1 MLLLAGMLFVSGCA
15 ENNQGEQ
22 TGAQNEEERVT
33 PVEEVA
39 ATEGAV
45 EPTGENADEGLVPG
59 QEENSSIGG
68 EQGMIPGEEEPGLV
82 DNETGNDNNETVV
95 QVAEDAGYT
104 TFASLVRDAG
114 LEDTLNEGT
123 YTIFAPT
130 NEAFDNLS
138 EGMLTDLQNDN
149 EGIVKLLNYHIV
161 EGAYMSSDLGNVN
174 SLTSLET
181 GTLTVN
187 ATDNKVLIQDAN
199 VIEPDIIVNNSII
212 HGIDKVLIPP
222 GM

>member
-1 MLLLAGMLFVSGCA
+1 
-15 ENNQGEQ
+15 
-22 TGAQNEEERVT
+22 
-33 PVEEVA
+33 
-39 ATEGAV
+39 
-45 EPTGENADEGLVPG
+45 
-59 QEENSSIGG
+59 
-68 EQGMIPGEEEPGLV
+68 MIPGEEEPGLV

-138 EGMLTDLQNDN
+138 EGMLTNLQNDN

-161 EGAYMSSDLGNVN
+161 EGAYMPSDLGNVN

-199 VIEPDIIVNNSII
+199 VIEPDIIANNSII